1 MEQERKE
8 LRTKPQGAQCL
19 EGEQWTEQVSPE
31 KSLSSLLRTSIAPL
45 RLPSS
50 ELGAREARM
59 MGRGRGRG

>member
-8 LRTKPQGAQCL
+8 LRTKPQGAQGL